1 MNIAYML
8 KTNSIEETK
17 EGVETLTEEV
27 QKGTFQKWLDGMIPE
42 ILSFFWCVVL
52 ALVVWFVGVKI
63 LGLFRKM
70 IQKAMNRRAV
80 DKGICQFTDGMIK
93 VIGYLLLIVIIFN
106 VFGIETSSF
115 AAAIASLGVTV
126 GLALQGSLSNFAGGV
141 LILLLHPFR
150 VGDYIIEDAHGNEG
164 TVTEIS
170 LFYTKLL
177 TLDKKVIVIPN
188 GTLANTSLTN
198 ASTVANRQ
206 LDLEFSIGYQ
216 DDLEKAKEVLLAI
229 GNREEKRI
237 QEIPVSVF
245 VKDLA
250 DSAVILGLRLTIPN
264 ENYWEIRWKT
274 IETVKK
280 EFDKEGI
287 SIPYP
292 QLDIHKA

>member
-1 MNIAYML
+1 
-8 KTNSIEETK
+8 
-17 EGVETLTEEV
+17 
-27 QKGTFQKWLDGMIPE
+27 
-42 ILSFFWCVVL
+42 
-52 ALVVWFVGVKI
+52 
-63 LGLFRKM
+63 
-70 IQKAMNRRAV
+70 
-80 DKGICQFTDGMIK
+80 
-93 VIGYLLLIVIIFN
+93 
-106 VFGIETSSF
+106 
-115 AAAIASLGVTV
+115 
-126 GLALQGSLSNFAGGV
+126 
-141 LILLLHPFR
+141 
-150 VGDYIIEDAHGNEG
+150 
-164 TVTEIS
+164 
-170 LFYTKLL
+170 
-177 TLDKKVIVIPN
+177 VIVIPN

-264 ENYWEIRWKT
+264 ENYWDIRWKT